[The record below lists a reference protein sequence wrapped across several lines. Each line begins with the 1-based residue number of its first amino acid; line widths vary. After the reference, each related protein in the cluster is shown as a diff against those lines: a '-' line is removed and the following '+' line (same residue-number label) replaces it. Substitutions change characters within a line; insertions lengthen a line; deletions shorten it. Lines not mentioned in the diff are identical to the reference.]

1 MGEMKEELDKVIESL
16 ESVITLHESI
26 IDFFRIFKEFSDT
39 MIHVRAELIKKDY
52 EKLKK
57 FRFDSKVTNGDKLS
71 MVLPIQLGKEEIE
84 RVLNGQEDALI
95 YN

>member
-1 MGEMKEELDKVIESL
+1 MKSRLDKIIETL

-26 IDFFRIFKEFSDT
+26 NNFLTEFKRFSDT
-39 MIHVRAELIKKDY
+39 MIHIRAELIKKDY

-57 FRFDSKVTNGDKLS
+57 FRFDSKIMSGDKLS
-71 MVLPIQLGKEEIE
+71 KVPPIQLRKEEIE
-84 RVLNGQEDALI
+84 RVLDEQEDALI